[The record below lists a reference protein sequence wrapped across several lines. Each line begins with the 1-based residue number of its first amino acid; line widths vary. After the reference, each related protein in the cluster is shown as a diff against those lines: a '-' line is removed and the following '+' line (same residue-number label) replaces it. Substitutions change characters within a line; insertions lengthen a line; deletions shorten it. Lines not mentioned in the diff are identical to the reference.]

1 MKNKKLSE
9 QEQTILYQQAL
20 LIIYQHIVVNNFAL
34 DNAILLDHAKYFI
47 FSETE
52 NMAKIYFKRLNK
64 TQKKKLINLSINECK
79 HLINEPIELLP
90 ESLTMLNE
98 ILANK

>member
-1 MKNKKLSE
+1 MIKCP
-9 QEQTILYQQAL
+9 
-20 LIIYQHIVVNNFAL
+20 
-34 DNAILLDHAKYFI
+34 
-47 FSETE
+47 
-52 NMAKIYFKRLNK
+52 IYFKRLNK
-64 TQKKKLINLSINECK
+64 TQKRKLIDLSINECK